1 MSNGTHLALGGIAA
15 IAAASLLPAISRL
28 AGSAARIETQFD
40 GLTLEVEED
49 LERHA
54 RETWDAYAYE
64 GVPERSVDVPGR
76 DQYRTL
82 ANYLERKVHRVQ
94 PRNAGEAATLARTR
108 RGIQAMRDMA
118 DLSDS
123 VRGHKP
129 IPGARPFS
137 IGDRVRVVG
146 NVPFKADKARG
157 TLGMEAGKIYEIHAM
172 PTANRV
178 EMIVFRLVDTLGR
191 ATKHE
196 TGAFRAASIRAHI
209 PLDPLR
215 PVPPGI
221 GALVIERSAPA
232 DLDG

>member
-1 MSNGTHLALGGIAA
+1 MSNGTHLALGGIAT
-15 IAAASLLPAISRL
+15 IAVASLLPAMTRL

-40 GLTLEVEED
+40 GLTIEAEED
-49 LERHA
+49 LVNRA
-54 RETWDAYAYE
+54 QETWDAYAYE
-64 GVPERSVDVPGR
+64 GIPEHAVDVPGR

-82 ANYLERKVHRVQ
+82 ANYLERKTRRVQ
-94 PRNAGEAATLARTR
+94 PKNAGEAATLARTR

-123 VRGHKP
+123 VRGNKS

-146 NVPFKADKARG
+146 NVPFRADKARG
-157 TLGMEAGKIYEIHAM
+157 TLGMEAGKIYEVHAL

-178 EMIVFRLVDTLGR
+178 EMIVFRLVDALGR

-196 TGAFRAASIRAHI
+196 TGAFRLASIHAHV
-209 PLDPLR
+209 PRDPLR
-215 PVPPGI
+215 PVPPGV
-221 GALVIERSAPA
+221 GALLVDRSAPA